1 MQTNDPAI
9 AEAIVVHAETLCDRE
24 DHLWD
29 VINKLSIPTDLL
41 TDHRDQNKVDFNTE
55 EMVRAHLYMRI
66 RGFSQST
73 LAKRLSNHSS
83 LVKSFGFEINNFEH
97 APSQQD
103 ISYAWCN
110 FSQDTQQIIEAAA
123 TGIRQEAVEKDVIAE
138 SLVPSPAVKGTE
150 DDEDAKKSRR
160 EYKRDK
166 TLKTIKLAQKH
177 VLPEF
182 DTGRADNRQYDDIEL
197 FNQVARICANNGSA
211 HSEGEVGY
219 LLDDDLTCDGGTLL
233 RALKLLATPDDS
245 SMQLTIDSV
254 LDDDRMPK
262 IDKIRDSVMEC
273 FDAATNNILN
283 SIRGDDPFDDRETV
297 AAIDITDDEFTVSP
311 WENRSEGIP
320 KKDYPRMVNGYV
332 DDDPRKQGYKYAT
345 VSLVGDCA
353 PIALG
358 VEPYKQNSKWEE
370 DDAPSYPKS
379 ELVAQ
384 LLDRAGKQADLDRV
398 LLDRGFYVNDV
409 YAEIVDRGLEYTT
422 PVPKYTDD
430 YGNIEN
436 IKEHPDADMAIE
448 PNVEFYMNGEVHHTA
463 NFLYVPVNDDNDD
476 ADGNYA
482 VFVTNQDVETAEDI
496 KRVVNEYRRRWDIEN
511 QYKSILDYLPRTS
524 SKDYRVRF
532 TNFILATLIYNLWR
546 LTDYLVKTAFN
557 IDIRDPPVITG
568 KTFATV
574 LGQFLLR
581 LG

>member
-1 MQTNDPAI
+1 MASDPA
-9 AEAIVVHAETLCDRE
+9 AAQAIVVHAETLCERE

-29 VINKLSIPTDLL
+29 VINKLSIPVELL
-41 TDHRDQNKVDFNTE
+41 TDHRDQNKVDFGTE
-55 EMVRAHLYMRI
+55 EMVRAHIYMQI
-66 RGFSQST
+66 RGLSQNKF
-73 LAKRLSNHSS
+73 AKRLANRPT
-83 LVKSFGFEINNFEH
+83 LIKSCGFEIKDLDG

-103 ISYAWCN
+103 ISYAWCK
-110 FSQDTQQIIEAAA
+110 FDTDTQRIISAAA
-123 TGIRQEAVEKDVIAE
+123 KGIRQEAVEKDVIAE
-138 SLVPSPAVKGTE
+138 SLVPSPIVEETDDTE
-150 DDEDAKKSRR
+150 QTQR

-166 TLKTIKLAQKH
+166 TLKAIDLARKH
-177 VLPEF
+177 ALPEF
-182 DTGRADNRQYDDIEL
+182 DTGRAANRKYEDIEIL
-197 FNQVARICANNGSA
+197 DQVARICANNGSA
-211 HSEGEVGY
+211 HSEGEIGY

-245 SMQLTIDSV
+245 SMQLTFDSV
-254 LDDDRMPK
+254 TDDNRMPK
-262 IDKIRDSVMEC
+262 IDKIRDAVMES
-273 FDAATNNILN
+273 FDAATDNILN
-283 SIRGDDPFDDRETV
+283 SIRGDDPFDDRETI

-311 WENRSEGIP
+311 WENRSEGVP
-320 KKDYPRMVNGYV
+320 KEDYPRMVNGYV
-332 DDDPRKQGYKYAT
+332 DGDPHKQGYKYAT
-345 VSLVGDCA
+345 VTLAGDCA

-358 VEPYKQNSKWEE
+358 VEPYKQNSKWEG

-384 LLDRAGKQADLDRV
+384 LLDRAERQADLDRV
-398 LLDRGFYVNDV
+398 LLDRGFYINEV

-430 YGNIEN
+430 YENIEN

-448 PNVEFYMNGEVHHTA
+448 PDVEFYRNGEVHHTA

-482 VFVTNQDVETAEDI
+482 VFVTNQDVETVEDI

-511 QYKSILDYLPRTS
+511 QYKSIHDYLPRTS

-532 TNFILATLIYNLWR
+532 TNFVLATLIYNLWR
-546 LTDYLVKTAFN
+546 LTDYLIKTAFD
-557 IDIRDPPVITG
+557 IDIRDPPMITG